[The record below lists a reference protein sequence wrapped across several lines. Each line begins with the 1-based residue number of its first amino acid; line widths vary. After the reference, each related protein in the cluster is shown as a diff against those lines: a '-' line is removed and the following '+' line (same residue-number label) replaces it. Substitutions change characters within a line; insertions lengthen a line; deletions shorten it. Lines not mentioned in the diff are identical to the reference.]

1 MIKFVYIA
9 VGGAAGAGLRYAVSV
24 AAIRIGSG
32 PFPWG
37 TLLVNLLGSLVI
49 GFIWAL
55 LGESSGQERTDA
67 LFFIGLLGAFT
78 TFSAYTLE
86 SMQLYQDG
94 RLGTALV
101 NVLAN
106 NVGALMAVVIGFA
119 IARAL
124 FGLAD

>member
-24 AAIRIGSG
+24 AAVRIGTG

-49 GFIWAL
+49 GFIWAY
-55 LGESSGQERTDA
+55 LGESSGQEHTDA
-67 LFFIGLLGAFT
+67 LFFVGLLGAFT

-94 RLGTALV
+94 KIGTALA
-101 NVLAN
+101 NVMAN
-106 NVGALMAVVIGFA
+106 NVGALIAVVIGFA

>member
-9 VGGAAGAGLRYAVSV
+9 VGGAAGADLRYAVSV
-24 AAIRIGSG
+24 AAVRIGSG
-32 PFPWG
+32 SFPWG
-37 TLLVNLLGSLVI
+37 TLMVNLLGSLGI
-49 GFIWAL
+49 GIIWAL

-94 RLGTALV
+94 RLALA

-106 NVGALMAVVIGFA
+106 NVGALMAVVIGFT
-119 IARAL
+119 IARAV

>member
-9 VGGAAGAGLRYAVSV
+9 VGGAAGADLRYAVSV
-24 AAIRIGSG
+24 AAVRIGSG
-32 PFPWG
+32 SFPWG
-37 TLLVNLLGSLVI
+37 TLMVNLLGSLGI
-49 GFIWAL
+49 GIIWAL

-94 RLGTALV
+94 RLGIALA

-106 NVGALMAVVIGFA
+106 NVGALMAVVIGFT
-119 IARAL
+119 IARAV